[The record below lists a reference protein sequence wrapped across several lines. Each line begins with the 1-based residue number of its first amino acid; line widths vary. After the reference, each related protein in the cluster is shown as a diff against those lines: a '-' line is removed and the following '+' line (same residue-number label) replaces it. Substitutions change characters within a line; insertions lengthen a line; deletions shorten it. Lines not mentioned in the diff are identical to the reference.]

1 MLIIDLYYQI
11 KDFIIFIKDYKYND
25 QDSHYIIL

>member
-11 KDFIIFIKDYKYND
+11 KDFIIFLIDYEFSD
-25 QDSHYIIL
+25 QESHYIIL